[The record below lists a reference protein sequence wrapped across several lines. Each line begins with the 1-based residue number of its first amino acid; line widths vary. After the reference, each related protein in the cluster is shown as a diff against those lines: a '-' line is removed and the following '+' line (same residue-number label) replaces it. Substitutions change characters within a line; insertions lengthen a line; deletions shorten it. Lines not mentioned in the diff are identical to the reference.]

1 MLIKLMRDYL
11 RRYRPWLVLVL
22 IFQTIQSVATLTLP
36 TLNANIIDNGAL
48 KGNTSY
54 IWKVGAVMLAV
65 TLVQVCFA
73 VAATF
78 YGARSAMGFGRDV
91 RRDLFHTVMGYSAR
105 EVGQFGAPSLITR
118 LTNDVTQVQV
128 FTLMTLTLFV
138 TAPIMII
145 GGVIFAVREDGPL
158 SLILL
163 VAVPILLLSVGQ
175 VAIRMHP
182 QFTKMQNRIDR
193 VNQVLREQI
202 SGMRVVRA
210 FVREPDEA
218 VRFGKGNADL
228 TETSLKTGRMMA
240 VMFPAV
246 LLTIN
251 ISSVAAVYFGADR
264 INAGQMQV
272 GSLVAFLS
280 YLIQI
285 LMAVMMSTFVLM
297 MGPRASVCAG
307 RIQEVLRTSSSVVN
321 PTDGVT
327 ELPGAVSLELRHAE
341 FAFPGAEQPVLHD
354 LNFRVEAGQ
363 TLAIIGSTGSGKTAL
378 LNLIARLFD
387 ATNGQVLISGI
398 DVRELDQRLV
408 ERLIGFVPQKPF
420 LFSGTVATNVRFG
433 NQDAT
438 DAEVWEALEVAQARD
453 FVEAKPDQLDA
464 PIAQG
469 GTNVSG
475 GQRQRLAIA
484 RALAH
489 KPAIYLFDDSF
500 SALDLATDARL
511 RAALVPVTTEAVTVV
526 VAQRVS
532 TIVRADQILVL
543 EEGRIVG
550 LGTHRELLES
560 CPTYQEIVESQFVA
574 EEEVA

>member
-1 MLIKLMRDYL
+1 ML
-11 RRYRPWLVLVL
+11 
-22 IFQTIQSVATLTLP
+22 
-36 TLNANIIDNGAL
+36 G
-48 KGNTSY
+48 
-54 IWKVGAVMLAV
+54 V
-65 TLVQVCFA
+65 TCVQVVFA
-73 VAATF
+73 IAATF
-78 YGARSAMGFGRDV
+78 YGSRSAMGFGRDV

-118 LTNDVTQVQV
+118 ITNDVTQVQV
-128 FTLMTLTLFV
+128 FVLMSLTLFV

-145 GGVIFAVREDGPL
+145 GGVFFAVREDGTL
-158 SLILL
+158 SLILV

-175 VAIRMHP
+175 VALRMHP
-182 QFTKMQNRIDR
+182 QFTKMQDRIDR

-218 VRFGKGNADL
+218 ARFGKANADL

-251 ISSVAAVYFGADR
+251 ISSVAAVWFGADR
-264 INAGQMQV
+264 INSGQMQV
-272 GSLVAFLS
+272 GALVAFLS

-285 LMAVMMSTFVLM
+285 LMAVMMGTFVLM
-297 MGPRASVCAG
+297 MGPRASVCAK
-307 RIQEVLRTSSSVVN
+307 RIEEVLQTSTSVVA
-321 PTDGVT
+321 PVEGIT
-327 ELPGAVSLELRHAE
+327 ELPGVVSLEMRNAE
-341 FAFPGAEQPVLHD
+341 FAFPGAEHPVLRD

-387 ATNGQVLISGI
+387 VTKGQVLIGGV
-398 DVRELDQRLV
+398 DVRELDHRLL

-420 LFSGTVATNVRFG
+420 LFSGSVASNVRFG

-438 DAEVWEALEVAQARD
+438 DEEVWEALEVAQARD
-453 FVEAKPDQLDA
+453 FVEAKPEQLDA

-489 KPAIYLFDDSF
+489 RPGIYLFDDSF

-511 RAALVPVTTEAVTVV
+511 RAALAPVTTEAVSVV

-574 EEEVA
+574 EEVA

>member
-1 MLIKLMRDYL
+1 LLVKLVRDYL
-11 RRYRPWLVLVL
+11 RPYRRWLAL
-22 IFQTIQSVATLTLP
+22 ILLFQTVQATATLILP
-36 TLNANIIDNGAL
+36 TLNADIINNGAL
-48 KGNTSY
+48 KGDTSY
-54 IWKVGAVMLAV
+54 IWKVGAIMLGVTFIQVM
-65 TLVQVCFA
+65 FA
-73 VAATF
+73 IAATF

-91 RRDLFHTVMGYSAR
+91 RRDLFHTVIGYSAR

-118 LTNDVTQVQV
+118 ITNDVTQVQV
-128 FTLMTLTLFV
+128 FVLMSLTLFI

-145 GGVIFAVREDGPL
+145 GGLFFAIREDGAL

-163 VAVPILLLSVGQ
+163 VAIPVLLFSVGS
-175 VAIRMHP
+175 VAVRMHP
-182 QFTKMQNRIDR
+182 QFTKMQDRIDR

-202 SGMRVVRA
+202 TGMRVVRA

-218 VRFGKGNADL
+218 QRFGRANADL
-228 TETSLKTGRMMA
+228 TETSLTTGRMMA
-240 VMFPAV
+240 IMFPAV

-251 ISSVAAVYFGADR
+251 VSSVAAVWFGADR
-264 INAGQMQV
+264 ISTGQMTV
-272 GSLVAFLS
+272 GALVAFLS

-285 LMAVMMSTFVLM
+285 LMAVMMGTFVLM
-297 MGPRASVCAG
+297 MGPRAAVCAG
-307 RIQEVLRTSSSVVN
+307 RIEAVLQTSSSVVA
-321 PTDGVT
+321 PTEGVG
-327 ELPGAVSLELRHAE
+327 ELTGPVSLELRHAE
-341 FAFPGAEQPVLHD
+341 FAFPGAEQPVLRD
-354 LNFRVEAGQ
+354 INFRVDVGQ

-387 ATNGQVLISGI
+387 ATQGEVLIGGVN
-398 DVRELDQRLV
+398 VRELDRKLL
-408 ERLIGFVPQKPF
+408 ERLIGFVPQRPF
-420 LFSGTVATNVRFG
+420 LFSGTIASNVRFG
-433 NQDAT
+433 NPAAT
-438 DAEVWEALEVAQARD
+438 DAEVWDALEVAQARD
-453 FVEAKPDQLDA
+453 FVEAKPDQLDS

-489 KPAIYLFDDSF
+489 RPAIYLFDDSF

-511 RAALVPVTTEAVTVV
+511 RAALAPVTADAVTVI

-550 LGTHRELLES
+550 LGTHRELLDH
-560 CPTYQEIVESQFVA
+560 CATYQEIVESQFVDDEA
-574 EEEVA
+574 A

>member
-1 MLIKLMRDYL
+1 VLIRLMREYL
-11 RRYRPWLVLVL
+11 VKYRKWLILVM
-22 IFQTIQSVATLTLP
+22 IFQTVQAMATLILP
-36 TLNANIIDNGAL
+36 TLNADIIDNGAL
-48 KGNTSY
+48 TGDTSY
-54 IWKVGAVMLAV
+54 IWKVGAVMLGV
-65 TLVQVCFA
+65 TFVQVVFA
-73 VAATF
+73 IAATY

-118 LTNDVTQVQV
+118 ITNDVTQVQV
-128 FTLMTLTLFV
+128 FVLMTCTLFV

-145 GGVIFAVREDGPL
+145 GGVFFAVREDGPL

-163 VAVPILLLSVGQ
+163 VAVPILLFSVGS
-175 VAIRMHP
+175 VAVRMHP
-182 QFTKMQNRIDR
+182 QFTKMQDRIDR

-218 VRFGKGNADL
+218 ARFGKANADL
-228 TETSLKTGRMMA
+228 TETSLTTGRMMA
-240 VMFPAV
+240 IMFPAV

-251 ISSVAAVYFGADR
+251 VSSVAAVWFGADR
-264 INAGQMQV
+264 INAGEMQV
-272 GSLVAFLS
+272 GALVAFLS

-297 MGPRASVCAG
+297 MGPRAAVCAK
-307 RIQEVLRTSSSVVN
+307 RIEEVLQTSSSVVA
-321 PTDGVT
+321 PDEGLAK
-327 ELPGAVSLELRHAE
+327 LPGAASLELRHAE
-341 FAFPGAEQPVLHD
+341 FAFPGAEQPVLRD
-354 LNFRVEAGQ
+354 INFRVEAGQ

-378 LNLIARLFD
+378 LNLVARLFD
-387 ATNGQVLISGI
+387 VTKGEVLIGGV
-398 DVRELDQRLV
+398 DVRELDRKLL

-420 LFSGTVATNVRFG
+420 LFSGTVASNVRFG
-433 NQDAT
+433 NQAAT

-453 FVEAKPDQLDA
+453 FVVAKPDQLDS
-464 PIAQG
+464 PITQG

-511 RAALVPVTTEAVTVV
+511 RAALAPVTTEAVTVV

-543 EEGRIVG
+543 EEGCIVG

-560 CPTYQEIVESQFVA
+560 CPTYQEIVESQFVDDEA
-574 EEEVA
+574 A

>member
-1 MLIKLMRDYL
+1 MREYL
-11 RRYRPWLVLVL
+11 APYRKWLGLVLV
-22 IFQTIQSVATLTLP
+22 FQTIQAIATLTLP
-36 TLNANIIDNGAL
+36 TLNADIIDNIVN
-48 KGNTSY
+48 KGPTSY
-54 IWKVGAVMLAV
+54 IWDVGAVMLGI
-65 TLVQVCFA
+65 TLIQVVFA
-73 VAATF
+73 IAATF
-78 YGARSAMGFGRDV
+78 FGARSAMGFGRDV
-91 RRDLFHTVMGYSAR
+91 RRDLFHTVMSYSAR

-118 LTNDVTQVQV
+118 ITNDVTQVQV
-128 FTLMTLTLFV
+128 FVLMTCTLFV
-138 TAPIMII
+138 TAPIMIL
-145 GGVIFAVREDGPL
+145 GGVFFAVREDGPL

-163 VAVPILLLSVGQ
+163 VAIPILLLSVGQ

-182 QFTKMQNRIDR
+182 QFTKMQDRIDR

-218 VRFGKGNADL
+218 ARFGTANADL

-251 ISSVAAVYFGADR
+251 VSSVAAVYFGADR
-264 INAGQMQV
+264 ISSGQMQV
-272 GSLVAFLS
+272 GALVAFLS

-307 RIQEVLRTSSSVVN
+307 RIQEVLRTSSSVVA
-321 PTDGVT
+321 PDHGVT
-327 ELPGAVSLELRHAE
+327 ELPGAASLELRHAE
-341 FAFPGAEQPVLHD
+341 FAFPGAEQPVLRD
-354 LNFRVEAGQ
+354 INFRVEAGQ

-387 ATNGQVLISGI
+387 ATNGQVLIGGI
-398 DVRELDQRLV
+398 DVRELDRQLL

-420 LFSGTVATNVRFG
+420 LFSGTVASNVRFG
-433 NQDAT
+433 NQAAT

-453 FVEAKPDQLDA
+453 FVEAKPDQLDS
-464 PIAQG
+464 PISQG

-489 KPAIYLFDDSF
+489 RPAIYLFDDSF

-511 RAALVPVTTEAVTVV
+511 RAALAPVTTEAVSVV

-574 EEEVA
+574 EEVA

>member
-1 MLIKLMRDYL
+1 VLIKLMRDYL
-11 RRYRPWLVLVL
+11 RAYRPWLLLVL
-22 IFQTIQSVATLTLP
+22 GFQTIQAVATLSLP

-48 KGNTSY
+48 KGDTSY
-54 IWKVGAVMLAV
+54 IWTVGAIMLAV
-65 TLVQVCFA
+65 TLVQVTFA

-78 YGARSAMGFGRDV
+78 FGARSAMGFGRDV

-118 LTNDVTQVQV
+118 ITNDVTQVQIFV
-128 FTLMTLTLFV
+128 LMTLTLFV
-138 TAPIMII
+138 TAPIMIV
-145 GGVIFAVREDGPL
+145 GGVIFAVREDGTL

-175 VAIRMHP
+175 VALRMHP
-182 QFTKMQNRIDR
+182 QFVKMQDRIDR

-202 SGMRVVRA
+202 SGIRVVRA

-218 VRFGKGNADL
+218 KRFGTANADL
-228 TETSLKTGRMMA
+228 TETSLKTGRMME

-251 ISSVAAVYFGADR
+251 ISSVAAVWFGADR
-264 INAGQMQV
+264 INSGQMQV
-272 GSLVAFLS
+272 GALVAFLS

-297 MGPRASVCAG
+297 MGPRAAVCAK
-307 RIQEVLRTSSSVVN
+307 RIEEVLQTSTSVVA
-321 PTDGVT
+321 PEHGVT

-341 FAFPGAEQPVLHD
+341 FAFPGAEQPVLHY
-354 LNFRVEAGQ
+354 LNFRVEAGE

-387 ATNGQVLISGI
+387 ATRGEVLIGGI
-398 DVRELDQRLV
+398 DVRDIDKQLM

-420 LFSGTVATNVRFG
+420 LFSGTVASNVRFG
-433 NQDAT
+433 NQAAT

-489 KPAIYLFDDSF
+489 KPGIYLFDDSF

-511 RAALVPVTTEAVTVV
+511 RAALAPVTRDAVTVV

-550 LGTHRELLES
+550 LGTHRDLLES

>member
-1 MLIKLMRDYL
+1 
-11 RRYRPWLVLVL
+11 
-22 IFQTIQSVATLTLP
+22 
-36 TLNANIIDNGAL
+36 
-48 KGNTSY
+48 
-54 IWKVGAVMLAV
+54 
-65 TLVQVCFA
+65 
-73 VAATF
+73 
-78 YGARSAMGFGRDV
+78 
-91 RRDLFHTVMGYSAR
+91 
-105 EVGQFGAPSLITR
+105 
-118 LTNDVTQVQV
+118 VQV
-128 FTLMTLTLFV
+128 FVLMTCTLFV

-145 GGVIFAVREDGPL
+145 GGLFFAIREDGPL
-158 SLILL
+158 SLILV
-163 VAVPILLLSVGQ
+163 VAIPVLLLTVGQ
-175 VAIRMHP
+175 VALRMHP

-202 SGMRVVRA
+202 TGMRVVRA

-218 VRFGKGNADL
+218 ARFGAANADL

-240 VMFPAV
+240 LMFPAV

-251 ISSVAAVYFGADR
+251 LSSVAAVWFGADR
-264 INAGQMQV
+264 IGAGQMQV

-285 LMAVMMSTFVLM
+285 LMAVMMGTWVFM

-307 RIQEVLRTSSSVVN
+307 RIEEVLQTSTSVVA
-321 PTDGVT
+321 PADGVA
-327 ELPGAVSLELRHAE
+327 ELPGAASLEVRHAE
-341 FAFPGAEQPVLHD
+341 FAFPGAEQPVLRD
-354 LNFRVEAGQ
+354 INFRVDAGE

-378 LNLIARLFD
+378 LNVIARLFD
-387 ATNGQVLISGI
+387 VTSGEVLIGGI
-398 DVRELDQRLV
+398 DVRNLDKQLL

-420 LFSGTVATNVRFG
+420 LFSGTIGSNVRFG

-438 DAEVWEALEVAQARD
+438 DEEVWEALDVAQARD
-453 FVEAKPDQLDA
+453 FVEAKPDKLDS
-464 PIAQG
+464 PITQG

-511 RAALVPVTTEAVTVV
+511 RAALEPVTREAVTVI

-550 LGTHRELLES
+550 LGTHRDLLES
-560 CPTYQEIVESQFVA
+560 CPTYQEIIESQFVA
-574 EEEVA
+574 EEVA